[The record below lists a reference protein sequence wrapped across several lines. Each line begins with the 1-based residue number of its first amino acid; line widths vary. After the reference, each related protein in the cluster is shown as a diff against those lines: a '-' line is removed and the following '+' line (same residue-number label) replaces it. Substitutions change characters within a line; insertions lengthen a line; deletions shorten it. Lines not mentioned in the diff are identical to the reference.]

1 MESLTKNRQSR
12 EIVQKIAEKFFP
24 DDRMAEYEELTE
36 GYFNVAYEITL
47 LSGRSVILKVA
58 PPDEVPVMSY
68 EKNIMFAETESMKM
82 AAANPD
88 IPVPLVYGYD
98 DSRSICPSPYF
109 LMEKLRGNSLYSIR
123 ENLPEENINAIKK
136 ETGEVNR
143 RINEIICPRFGL
155 PGQQECQGEEW
166 FPVFR
171 RMMEMGIEDERHG
184 RWI

>member
-82 AAANPD
+82 
-88 IPVPLVYGYD
+88 
-98 DSRSICPSPYF
+98 
-109 LMEKLRGNSLYSIR
+109 
-123 ENLPEENINAIKK
+123 
-136 ETGEVNR
+136 
-143 RINEIICPRFGL
+143 EI
-155 PGQQECQGEEW
+155 
-166 FPVFR
+166 
-171 RMMEMGIEDERHG
+171 G
-184 RWI
+184 RAHV